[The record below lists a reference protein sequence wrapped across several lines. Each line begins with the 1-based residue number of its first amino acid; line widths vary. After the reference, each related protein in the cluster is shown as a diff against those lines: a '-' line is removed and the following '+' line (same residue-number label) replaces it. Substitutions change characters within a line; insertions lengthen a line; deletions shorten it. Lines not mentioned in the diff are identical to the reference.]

1 MSNNINPP
9 SGSAS
14 DVKQPEC
21 FGTDPKV
28 RGVNVLT
35 SDGRSCG
42 LPFAQYL
49 DSELVANPALET
61 DPDAPTEKLTI
72 HFVSATVTVL
82 GTGIKRIQDGLLG
95 SDLGFIKP
103 LDRRFAGKI
112 RGHVAEVRIDY
123 HREYE

>member
-1 MSNNINPP
+1 MNTKNSPP
-9 SGSAS
+9 SVSAS
-14 DVKQPEC
+14 DEKQPEC

-28 RGVNVLT
+28 HGVNVMT

-61 DPDAPTEKLTI
+61 DPDAPTEMLTI

-82 GTGIKRIQDGLLG
+82 GTGIKRIQDGLLE
-95 SDLGFIKP
+95 SQLGFIRP
-103 LDRRFAGKI
+103 LDRRFAGRI
-112 RGHVAEVRIDY
+112 RGHVADVRIEH
-123 HREYE
+123 HREKA